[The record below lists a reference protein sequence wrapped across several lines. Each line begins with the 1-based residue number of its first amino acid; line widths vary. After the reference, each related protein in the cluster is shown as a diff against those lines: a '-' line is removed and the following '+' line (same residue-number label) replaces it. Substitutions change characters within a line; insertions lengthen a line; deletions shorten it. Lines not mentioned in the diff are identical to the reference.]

1 MNARS
6 VAGSVREGVAEARN
20 KAGLIA
26 AHGYEVLS
34 VGAQTIQECRE
45 VMRDARREA
54 LQVAVRAR
62 EEMTRTLKEG
72 ASRIGGKLS
81 RIATPTHREMAE
93 MRKDEIK
100 AKKRRK
106 REEQAAASEEQ
117 AAAASDNGSAADETS
132 ATDAATDIYVGQ

>member
-6 VAGSVREGVAEARN
+6 VAGSVRESVAEART

-26 AHGYEVLS
+26 AHSYEVLS
-34 VGAQTIQECRE
+34 VGAQTLQECRE

-54 LQVAVRAR
+54 TEVAVRAR
-62 EEMTRTLKEG
+62 EQMTRTLKEG

-81 RIATPTHREMAE
+81 RIATPTHREMAD
-93 MRKDEIK
+93 MRKEEIK

-106 REEQAAASEEQ
+106 REEQSAAADDSGSPSSE
-117 AAAASDNGSAADETS
+117 SG
-132 ATDAATDIYVGQ
+132 ATDAGSDADSRD